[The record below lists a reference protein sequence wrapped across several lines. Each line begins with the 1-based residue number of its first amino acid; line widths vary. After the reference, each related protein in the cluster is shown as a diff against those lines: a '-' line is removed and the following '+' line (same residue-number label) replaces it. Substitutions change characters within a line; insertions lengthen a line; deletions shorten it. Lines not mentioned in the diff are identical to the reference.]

1 MKPIHWATLALL
13 WGTLGPSPAFPQDP
27 DFGPPPSSSSYDDR
41 RSDDWDD
48 RDYDD
53 GDYDDRD
60 YDDRDSARSP
70 RGDVG
75 FFYDEL
81 SPFGEWVR
89 TREHGWAWF
98 PRDVHAGWRPYDDGR
113 WVDTDYGWTWV
124 SYEPFGWATYHY
136 GRWAWDPRFGWL
148 WVPGRVW
155 GPAWVSWQ
163 YGGGYVGWAPL
174 PPAADFEIGFGL
186 RLGGFDLTLGIR
198 PDSYNFVPERSF
210 LDSRLARHRVPT
222 ARNVTI
228 IHNTTNITQY
238 NYVDNRVIN
247 RGVEVRNIERATGRR
262 TPRLR
267 VAEAR
272 TKTRSEISAGQLRLH
287 RAEKRDL
294 DAVRADSRTAAPR
307 VDRGQRSPVAPRAE
321 PEVQVA
327 PRTRRV
333 APVGV
338 LESKKNE
345 RRDREALGRH
355 QAEEQRRLAK
365 LQGDEM
371 AKLRE
376 LKQRDELQKR
386 NQVERRAQ
394 QAEQKNAAA
403 RLQARQEAERRAEL
417 KPPAEAKPAADAKP
431 KPRGREPQRERRSQ
445 TDKPKPKPPV

>member
-13 WGTLGPSPAFPQDP
+13 WGTLGSSPLFAQNP

-41 RSDDWDD
+41 RSDAW
-48 RDYDD
+48 
-53 GDYDDRD
+53 DDRD
-60 YDDRDSARSP
+60 YDDRDYDRSP

-81 SPFGEWVR
+81 SPYGEWVR

-98 PRDVHAGWRPYDDGR
+98 PRNVHAGWRPYDDGR
-113 WVDTDYGWTWV
+113 WVNTDYGWTWA

-148 WVPGRVW
+148 WVPGTVW

-163 YGGGYVGWAPL
+163 YGDGYVGWAPL
-174 PPAADFEIGFGL
+174 PPAVDFEIGFGL
-186 RLGGFDLTLGIR
+186 RLGGLDLSIGIR
-198 PDSYNFVPERSF
+198 PDFYNFVPEHSF
-210 LDSRLARHRVPT
+210 LDSRVSRHRVPT

-262 TPRLR
+262 SPRLH
-267 VAEAR
+267 VAAGR
-272 TKTRSEISAGQLRLH
+272 TKARSEISAGQLRLY
-287 RAEKRDL
+287 RPEKRQL
-294 DAVRADSRTAAPR
+294 DAVLASPRTTAPGHDRDQRTPEALRAA
-307 VDRGQRSPVAPRAE
+307 

-327 PRTRRV
+327 PRTRR
-333 APVGV
+333 APQLDARESEK
-338 LESKKNE
+338 LE
-345 RRDREALGRH
+345 RQDREALGRH
-355 QAEEQRRLAK
+355 QAEEQRLLAK

-371 AKLRE
+371 AKVSE

-394 QAEQKNAAA
+394 REEQKKAGA

-417 KPPAEAKPAADAKP
+417 KPPAEAKPPEVAKP
-431 KPRGREPQRERRSQ
+431 KASGREPQRERRPQS
-445 TDKPKPKPPV
+445 DKPKPKPPV